1 MALQSVAMT
10 GRCQSFRINTIQHG
24 DNGYRWVFQ
33 QFCHETINILAAQM
47 IATGGPAVMVK
58 LITCKEGL
66 KGRSP
71 AGC

>member
-1 MALQSVAMT
+1 
-10 GRCQSFRINTIQHG
+10 
-24 DNGYRWVFQ
+24 
-33 QFCHETINILAAQM
+33 M
-47 IATGGPAVMVK
+47 IATDGPAVMVK